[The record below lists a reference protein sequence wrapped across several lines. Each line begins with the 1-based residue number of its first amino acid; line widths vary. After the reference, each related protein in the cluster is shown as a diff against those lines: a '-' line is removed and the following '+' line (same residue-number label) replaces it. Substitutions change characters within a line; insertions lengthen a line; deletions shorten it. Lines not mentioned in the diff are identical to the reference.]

1 MSLVYFDQPLSEVL
15 SQHTE
20 ESSYSVI
27 IVSEISIIPTAAM
40 KEGDQ
45 ISKYPQITFASQSRE
60 IENEGF
66 LFPEEK

>member
-1 MSLVYFDQPLSEVL
+1 M
-15 SQHTE
+15 
-20 ESSYSVI
+20 
-27 IVSEISIIPTAAM
+27 IVFSEISIILTVAT

-66 LFPEEK
+66 LFPEEQ